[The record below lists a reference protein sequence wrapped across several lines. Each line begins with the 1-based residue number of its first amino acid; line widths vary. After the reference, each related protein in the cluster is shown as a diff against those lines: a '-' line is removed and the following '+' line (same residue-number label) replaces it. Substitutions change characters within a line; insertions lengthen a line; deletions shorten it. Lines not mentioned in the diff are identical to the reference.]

1 MTEHDVLVGFRL
13 RLFTLADE
21 LGNVSAACR
30 AMGVDRS
37 TYYRLKA
44 KVDRWGLEA
53 LNVRERRR
61 PRMPNQ
67 IGPHLEQRIIAF
79 SLGHPGYGPRRI
91 SAELAREKWG
101 AIRISEHGVWNCV
114 MSGVSRARHGH
125 YYFRQLVPGTYDLV
139 PVTGQE
145 LGVDPFWAYLR
156 GSGPSAAVFDVPEFA
171 LVDGLPGVQ
180 LADWATHQGWDPG
193 QIGRASCRERVL

>member
-1 MTEHDVLVGFRL
+1 VTEHDVLVGFRL

-37 TYYRLKA
+37 TYYRWKHR
-44 KVDRWGLEA
+44 VDRWGLEA

-79 SLGHPGYGPRRI
+79 ASAIPATGPGGSPPSWQGRSGAACA
-91 SAELAREKWG
+91 SASTASG
-101 AIRISEHGVWNCV
+101 ASSCA
-114 MSGVSRARHGH
+114 SG
-125 YYFRQLVPGTYDLV
+125 
-139 PVTGQE
+139 
-145 LGVDPFWAYLR
+145 
-156 GSGPSAAVFDVPEFA
+156 
-171 LVDGLPGVQ
+171 
-180 LADWATHQGWDPG
+180 
-193 QIGRASCRERVL
+193 

>member
-37 TYYRLKA
+37 TYDRWKHR
-44 KVDRWGLEA
+44 VDRWGLEA

-67 IGPHLEQRIIAF
+67 IGPHLEQRIIALR
-79 SLGHPGYGPRRI
+79 SVIRAMGRVASRPSWP
-91 SAELAREKWG
+91 AR
-101 AIRISEHGVWNCV
+101 
-114 MSGVSRARHGH
+114 SRAASASPSTASG
-125 YYFRQLVPGTYDLV
+125 
-139 PVTGQE
+139 
-145 LGVDPFWAYLR
+145 
-156 GSGPSAAVFDVPEFA
+156 GSCAASAS
-171 LVDGLPGVQ
+171 
-180 LADWATHQGWDPG
+180 T
-193 QIGRASCRERVL
+193 RTASAWR